1 MEFRWLQGAPPT
13 HADARVAM
21 QRANAFRKTG
31 ESLDQPRFLG
41 EFLAG
46 PMRRRLSKTRI
57 GREPEPRRGDL
68 D

>member
-1 MEFRWLQGAPPT
+1 
-13 HADARVAM
+13 M
-21 QRANAFRKTG
+21 QRANAFRKAG

-46 PMRRRLSKTRI
+46 PKRRRLGKTRI